1 MMHPTMIPHLGE
13 FTAKMAKAGLRPL
26 VCDTFAHYYRKL
38 VGGAT
43 GLIHD
48 VDILPMPPGV
58 GRRPAL
64 RTEGAVRTVR
74 IVPAGWGPPGLH
86 RAGNL

>member
-1 MMHPTMIPHLGE
+1 MTHPPMMSHLGE

-26 VCDTFAHYYRKL
+26 VIDTFAHYYRKL

-48 VDILPMPPGV
+48 ADILPIA
-58 GRRPAL
+58 PAD
-64 RTEGAVRTVR
+64 
-74 IVPAGWGPPGLH
+74 IP
-86 RAGNL
+86 RAEDA